1 MTTTEQTATAAPE
14 ITCVRDYI
22 VYLCSTP
29 NGATCTEIGK
39 AIDRT
44 TRQVTSHLTH
54 MIGQGRIFKGQR
66 GGMQLRFFTEAA
78 NRDAWQLA
86 KGTGN
91 DAQTVV
97 RQQYMPRLVAVDQ
110 HIVSRARK
118 PGGAPLLL
126 PGSIPF
132 RRNKGTVP
140 APVDINSDQF
150 KLVGDMVMR
159 ADAVHTICPSST
171 HDPRYQLGPADSVE
185 KLFSAAPP
193 GHYLAD
199 PSPWAAA
206 AIQAR
211 G

>member
-14 ITCVRDYI
+14 ITCARDYI

-29 NGATCTEIGK
+29 N
-39 AIDRT
+39 
-44 TRQVTSHLTH
+44 
-54 MIGQGRIFKGQR
+54 
-66 GGMQLRFFTEAA
+66 
-78 NRDAWQLA
+78 
-86 KGTGN
+86 
-91 DAQTVV
+91 
-97 RQQYMPRLVAVDQ
+97 
-110 HIVSRARK
+110 
-118 PGGAPLLL
+118 GAPLLL

-185 KLFSAAPP
+185 KMFSAAPP
-193 GHYLAD
+193 GHYHAE
-199 PSPWAAA
+199 PSAWAAA